1 MAIARYY
8 DASKNPDGGEL
19 PGVPLRDLTEEE
31 FAELPSWL
39 QANVGAV
46 PFYRKTKPRHPSE
59 AEAEAPTEQVGAADG
74 VEKTAILTDAD
85 GTVAEL
91 TTTTTTSPAGATT
104 RRRRE

>member
-1 MAIARYY
+1 MGGILMATARYY
-8 DASKNPDGGEL
+8 DASKNPEERAFD
-19 PGVPLRDLTEEE
+19 GVPLRDLTEEE
-31 FAELPSWL
+31 FEALPPWL
-39 QANVGAV
+39 QANVDAV

-85 GTVAEL
+85 GT
-91 TTTTTTSPAGATT
+91 TTTTTSPAGATT